1 MRYLNVWNVGR
12 VAFFVAC
19 AFAGYTTAGYAEETK
34 TVQRTVT
41 VYMLS
46 DNPDLEKKVTAIC
59 GDTTIK
65 LSPKARKACDDK
77 AFPPLSKSKEFRNS
91 GIGAEFNTLARNRS

>member
-1 MRYLNVWNVGR
+1 MTKFN
-12 VAFFVAC
+12 AFAIAFLAAC
-19 AFAGYTTAGYAEETK
+19 ATAGWLTGAAFAEETK
-34 TVQRTVT
+34 TVTITRT

-46 DNPDLEKKVTAIC
+46 DNPELEKKVTAIC
-59 GDTTIK
+59 ADTSIK

-91 GIGAEFNTLARNRS
+91 GIGAEFNTLARNRT

>member
-1 MRYLNVWNVGR
+1 MFNRFNV
-12 VAFFVAC
+12 
-19 AFAGYTTAGYAEETK
+19 FAGAFLLSCAVAGWMTGAKAEETK
-34 TVQRTVT
+34 TVSRTVT

-59 GDTTIK
+59 GDTAIK